1 MASGQSS
8 ELPRLVTIIKTL
20 TIPQLKDLL
29 RNEGLPVSGL
39 KAALQV
45 RIIDCL
51 SFPYPFSVARSPQSY
66 LARTWMPSLWIVLS
80 LPQGDSIAMADLY
93 TPFSDLERLCLSNGN
108 NVRYD
113 ALRRRIQ
120 QTHIP
125 GSTVFQANPS
135 PPYQHAPAAQ
145 QTPSQPRSTLG
156 NSMSP
161 HPHTSGAIIF
171 KDSPFFTIL
180 APLTPVVECKIRE
193 QTRDSVE
200 LKVFLSQTH
209 VAELEKDPNL
219 RVMVYCTA
227 DSGLKQF
234 TKSDIAFPHQVELKA
249 NLDEVK
255 ANLRGLKNKPGTTQ
269 PADVSSYLRRKV
281 NYPNNIVMTY
291 ALTQKKFFVLA
302 NMVKQHPVEELVAQ
316 LKSRKL
322 ISKEQV
328 LREMKNRAEDS
339 DIVATSSI
347 MSLKCPLSTL
357 RIQVPC
363 RSVVCTHNQCFDA
376 SSFLQLQKQAPTWT
390 CPVCAKSTS
399 FESLQVDQYVDEI
412 LKSTESEV
420 DQVVVEPN
428 GDWSQPDNSNAAKLG
443 GTTPTTDD
451 DDLIEISEPSLG
463 TVKQEP
469 ITSNILLERTPAQSR
484 ETSTPSS
491 AVRMSSKKRPAAVID
506 LTASDDEDDVN
517 ESPGPPLKRP
527 VLNFVRGPS
536 SQELYQPPA
545 SSPLSGRSYPP
556 SH

>member
-8 ELPRLVTIIKTL
+8 ELPNLVNLIKTL
-20 TIPQLKDLL
+20 TLPQLKDLL

-39 KAALQV
+39 KAAVQV
-45 RIIDCL
+45 RIID
-51 SFPYPFSVARSPQSY
+51 Y
-66 LARTWMPSLWIVLS
+66 
-80 LPQGDSIAMADLY
+80 
-93 TPFSDLERLCLSNGN
+93 LERLCHSEGN
-108 NVRYD
+108 SIRYD
-113 ALRRRIQ
+113 TLRHRIL
-120 QTHIP
+120 QTGLP
-125 GSTVFQANPS
+125 GSTVFQANPNPQFQH
-135 PPYQHAPAAQ
+135 PPI
-145 QTPSQPRSTLG
+145 SQPSASQPQITLG
-156 NSMSP
+156 GSMSP
-161 HPHTSGAIIF
+161 HPHPSGSIKNAYRPIGF
-171 KDSPFFTIL
+171 KESPFFTVVKS
-180 APLTPVVECKIRE
+180 LTPVVECKVRE

-200 LKVFLSQTH
+200 LKIYLSQSH
-209 VAELEKDPNL
+209 IADLEKDANI
-219 RVMVYCTA
+219 RVMIYCTT
-227 DSGLKQF
+227 DSGLKQY

-269 PADVSSYLRRKV
+269 PADVTNYLRKKA

-302 NMVKQHPVEELVAQ
+302 NMVKQHPVEELVAK

-328 LREMKNRAEDS
+328 LREMKNRADDS

-412 LKSTESEV
+412 LQSTDSEV
-420 DQVVVEPN
+420 DQVVVEPS
-428 GDWSQPDNSNAAKLG
+428 GAWSKLDNSETVKLG
-443 GTTPTTDD
+443 GVTPGTDDYDD
-451 DDLIEISEPSLG
+451 DDLIEISESGNG

-469 ITSNILLERTPAQSR
+469 MPSSTLLERTPAQSR

-491 AVRMSSKKRPAAVID
+491 MARVSSKKRSATQFID
-506 LTASDDEDDVN
+506 LTGSDDDDD

-527 VLNFVRGPS
+527 ALSFAVRGIS
-536 SQELYQPPA
+536 SQDPHQPVA
-545 SSPLSGRSYPP
+545 NSPLGGRSYPP